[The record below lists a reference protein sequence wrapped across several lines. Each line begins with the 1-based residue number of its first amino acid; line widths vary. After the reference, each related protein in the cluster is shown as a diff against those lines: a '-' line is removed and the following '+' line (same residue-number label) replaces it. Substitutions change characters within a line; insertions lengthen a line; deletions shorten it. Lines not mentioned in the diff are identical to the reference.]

1 MNFKMIAMLS
11 VAALM
16 MSACSHKHHKS
27 SGCGGCAK
35 AEAQKDCSGKGCS
48 GGECSLEDKKKCAEE
63 KQEAEKAAK

>member
-27 SGCGGCAK
+27 ACGGCAK
-35 AEAQKDCSGKGCS
+35 AEAQKDCSGKDCS
-48 GGECSLEDKKKCAEE
+48 GGECSLEDKKKCAEG